1 MKTFTPKHVKCA
13 GKGKDMS
20 SKNSRKKG
28 YSNINFAAA
37 VTCFVVILIIVL
49 VVTIGSRNKP
59 DDTDSDPVLSVDVS
73 ASEQSTVSEQEA
85 SSPEESSEPDILFTT
100 VNLETA
106 SYHTGDLIVV
116 NPTYPMVGDPED
128 QIVKLWEKKT
138 ANYKLSDLSVTYS
151 ERLIQQLNTMLDALY
166 ASASSNALTISTGY
180 RTVEEQQQAHDS
192 KRNTNGR
199 EPVGGC
205 SDLNTGLSFTA
216 WVYPS
221 TEGKIG
227 EGKFAWLS
235 ENCYEYGYIVRYP
248 AGKSNLTGIDASED
262 TYITYRYVG
271 APHSYLI
278 SLNAYCLE
286 EYAEFVRRFSA
297 DNRYS
302 FSREGVTYEIY
313 YVEASD
319 GETTEVPVPVDCDY
333 TVSGDNIS
341 GFIITIMR

>member
-1 MKTFTPKHVKCA
+1 
-13 GKGKDMS
+13 MS

-37 VTCFVVILIIVL
+37 VTCFAVILIIILVL
-49 VVTIGSRNKP
+49 TIGSRNKP
-59 DDTDSDPVLSVDVS
+59 DDTNSGPMPSVAESVP
-73 ASEQSTVSEQEA
+73 EQSPVSEQEI
-85 SSPEESSEPDILFTT
+85 SLPEESSESDILFTT
-100 VNLETA
+100 VSLETA
-106 SYHTGDLIVV
+106 SFHTGDLIVV
-116 NPTYPMVGDPED
+116 NPAYAMVGEPADT
-128 QIVKLWEKKT
+128 IIKLLEKKT

-151 ERLIQQLNTMLDALY
+151 ERLIPELNTMLDALCS
-166 ASASSNALTISTGY
+166 SASSGALTISTGY
-180 RTVEEQQQAHDS
+180 RTVEEQQKAHDS
-192 KRNTNGR
+192 KRNTDGR

-248 AGKSNLTGIDASED
+248 AGKSNLTGIDASAD

-271 APHSYLI
+271 TPHSYLI

-286 EYAEFVRRFSA
+286 EYVEFVTRFSV
-297 DNRYS
+297 DNRYA
-302 FSREGVTYEIY
+302 FSREGVNYEIY
-313 YVEASD
+313 YVKAAD
-319 GETTEVPVPVDCDY
+319 GEMTEVPVPVDFDY
-333 TVSGDNIS
+333 TVSGDNIG
-341 GFIITIMR
+341 GFIVTITR